1 MFPPARSGIPMSSR
15 YPTVAPLA
23 LALAYALASAPMPAL
38 AADPAATADEEAAR
52 KSPELEKVQVV
63 GARAAYTVDNTST
76 ATRTD
81 TKLQD
86 VPQAIT
92 IVSSELIRD
101 QGMQGMA
108 DVVRYIPGAAMAQG
122 EGNRDTPILRGSS
135 STADLFVDG
144 MRDDVQYF
152 RDLYNIDR
160 VEALK
165 GPNAMIFGRG
175 GSGGVLNRVT
185 KQADWNT
192 VRNLNLQVGSW
203 DRRRLSGDFGQAIS
217 DGAAFRVTGMV
228 EDSESYRDD
237 YEARRWGINPTFAF
251 DAGDN
256 TTITLGYEHFEDDR
270 VADRGVPS
278 SPNVFNGR
286 RLPVET
292 DRSTFFGDPDRSDTW
307 VDVDALSGLVEHD
320 FGKGL
325 TLRNRTRIADYD
337 KFYQNVYAG
346 GPVSR
351 DGSLADIRAYNNAT
365 QRKNV

>member
-63 GARAAYTVDNTST
+63 GARSTYIVDSTST

-81 TKLQD
+81 TQLQD

-101 QGMQGMA
+101 QAMQGMA
-108 DVVRYIPGAAMAQG
+108 DVIRYVPGAGMAQG

-135 STADLFVDG
+135 STADFFVDG
-144 MRDDVQYF
+144 VRDDVEYF

-175 GSGGVLNRVT
+175 GAGGVINRVT
-185 KQADWNT
+185 RQA
-192 VRNLNLQVGSW
+192 QW
-203 DRRRLSGDFGQAIS
+203 DRVR
-217 DGAAFRVTGMV
+217 
-228 EDSESYRDD
+228 E
-237 YEARRWGINPTFAF
+237 
-251 DAGDN
+251 
-256 TTITLGYEHFEDDR
+256 
-270 VADRGVPS
+270 
-278 SPNVFNGR
+278 
-286 RLPVET
+286 
-292 DRSTFFGDPDRSDTW
+292 
-307 VDVDALSGLVEHD
+307 
-320 FGKGL
+320 
-325 TLRNRTRIADYD
+325 
-337 KFYQNVYAG
+337 
-346 GPVSR
+346 VS
-351 DGSLADIRAYNNAT
+351 
-365 QRKNV
+365 